1 MNKNNDKALHII
13 TLLIIVLSSISSL
26 VGLLYR
32 TSGKPYDFVNQYKQT
47 IKMYGNGLYANDSYF
62 MAPIFRGADFA
73 IIFFAIPLLIL
84 ALILDNKR
92 KNVKARLLLLA
103 SISVFLYYAT
113 SIAFG
118 ITYNFLYLVYIAL
131 FSASLFG
138 LIISINSVDLKLLK
152 NSMADN
158 LPFKGINIFLVF
170 TGIALVVA
178 WLPDIIGS
186 LVNGTS
192 LTLIE
197 VYTTSVTY
205 VLDMGII
212 APAAFICLYLIKK
225 RTGMGYVLLSILLT
239 VCTVIGI
246 MLPIQTVFQ
255 IQAGITIPFVA
266 VVTKIVSFVMLA
278 FFALYLNIKLF
289 SSINDKDEPMVK

>member
-1 MNKNNDKALHII
+1 MMNKNNDKPLYII
-13 TLLIIVLSSISSL
+13 TVLIIILGSISSV
-26 VGLLYR
+26 VGLIYT
-32 TSGKPYDFVNQYKQT
+32 TSGKPYDYVNQYQQT
-47 IKMYGNGLYANDSYF
+47 IKMYGDGLYANDSYF
-62 MAPIFRGADFA
+62 MAPIFRGTDFT
-73 IIFFAIPLLIL
+73 IICFAIPLLIF
-84 ALILDNKR
+84 ALILDRKR
-92 KNVKARLLLLA
+92 KNVKTRLLLVA
-103 SISVFLYYAT
+103 SISVSLYYST

-118 ITYNFLYLVYIAL
+118 VTYNFFHLVYIAL

-152 NSMADN
+152 NSMADD

-192 LTLIE
+192 LALIE
-197 VYTTSVTY
+197 IYTTSVTY

-225 RTGMGYVLLSILLT
+225 RASMGFVLLSILLS
-239 VCTVIGI
+239 VCVVIGV

-255 IQAGITIPFVA
+255 IRAGIVIPFVVA
-266 VVTKIVSFVMLA
+266 VTKMASFVILA
-278 FFALYLNIKLF
+278 IFALYLNVKLF
-289 SSINDKDEPMVK
+289 KRIKG

>member
-13 TLLIIVLSSISSL
+13 TLLIIILGSTSSL
-26 VGLLYR
+26 VGLLY
-32 TSGKPYDFVNQYKQT
+32 TTGGKPYDFVNQYKQT

-62 MAPIFRGADFA
+62 MAPIFRGTDFT
-73 IIFFAIPLLIL
+73 IICFGIPLLIFT
-84 ALILDNKR
+84 LILDRKR
-92 KNVKARLLLLA
+92 KNVKTRLLLLA

-118 ITYNFLYLVYIAL
+118 VMYNFLHLVYIAL

-138 LIISINSVDLKLLK
+138 LIISINSIDLKLLK
-152 NSMADN
+152 KSMAET
-158 LPFKGINIFLVF
+158 LPYKGINIFLVF

-186 LVNGTS
+186 LVYGTS

-205 VLDMGII
+205 VLDMGIV

-239 VCTVIGI
+239 VCIVIGI
-246 MLPIQTVFQ
+246 MLPIQTIFQ
-255 IQAGITIPFVA
+255 IQAGIAIPFVA

-278 FFALYLNIKLF
+278 IVAFYLNVKLF
-289 SSINDKDEPMVK
+289 RKIKG